1 MLTDIKF
8 EYIKEK
14 VFTISLFFLFY
25 VVVYTLSKKLGVAYA
40 IKTIGIIYLPSGARL
55 IACLVGRVWGA
66 IGVGI
71 AAWLVVSPDVW
82 PGKSDM
88 FYMSLA
94 FINSCSVLFSV
105 LLVQKILN
113 ISADLSNLKLIH
125 LPVIDLAATFAQALC
140 LYVFLLWQQQ
150 IEELQFLS
158 LLITQITGNF
168 IGGMIFMLGL
178 MFAFNFRKIF
188 GRDL

>member
-1 MLTDIKF
+1 MSDHWLRLL
-8 EYIKEK
+8 
-14 VFTISLFFLFY
+14 VLFKIQYQLAS
-25 VVVYTLSKKLGVAYA
+25 VSDLPLAYA
-40 IKTIGIIYLPSGARL
+40 VKTMGIIYLPSGARL
-55 IACLVGRVWGA
+55 LACLVGRVWGA

-82 PGKSDM
+82 PGQSDM
-88 FYMSLA
+88 FYMSVA
-94 FINSCSVLFSV
+94 SINSCSVLFGV

-113 ISADLSNLKLIH
+113 ISANLSNLKLIH
-125 LPVIDLAATFAQALC
+125 IPIIDLSATFAQALC
-140 LYVFLLWQQQ
+140 LYVFLLWQRK

-158 LLITQITGNF
+158 LLITQITGNY

>member
-1 MLTDIKF
+1 
-8 EYIKEK
+8 
-14 VFTISLFFLFY
+14 
-25 VVVYTLSKKLGVAYA
+25 
-40 IKTIGIIYLPSGARL
+40 
-55 IACLVGRVWGA
+55 
-66 IGVGI
+66 
-71 AAWLVVSPDVW
+71 
-82 PGKSDM
+82 M
-88 FYMSLA
+88 FYMSVA

>member
-1 MLTDIKF
+1 MSDHWLRLL
-8 EYIKEK
+8 
-14 VFTISLFFLFY
+14 VLFKIQYQLAS
-25 VVVYTLSKKLGVAYA
+25 VSDLPLAYA
-40 IKTIGIIYLPSGARL
+40 VKTMGIIYLPSGARL
-55 IACLVGRVWGA
+55 LACLVGRVWGA

-88 FYMSLA
+88 FYMSVA

>member
-8 EYIKEK
+8 EYVKEK

-25 VVVYTLSKKLGVAYA
+25 VVAYTLSKKLGVAYA

-82 PGKSDM
+82 PGNSDM
-88 FYMSLA
+88 FYMSVA
-94 FINSCSVLFSV
+94 FINSCSVLFIV

-168 IGGMIFMLGL
+168 IGGI
-178 MFAFNFRKIF
+178 
-188 GRDL
+188 